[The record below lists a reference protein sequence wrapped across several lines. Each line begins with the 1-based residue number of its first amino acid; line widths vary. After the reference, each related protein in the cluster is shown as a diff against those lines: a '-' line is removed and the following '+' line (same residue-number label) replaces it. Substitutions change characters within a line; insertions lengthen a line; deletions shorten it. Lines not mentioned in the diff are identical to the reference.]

1 MTTLSSKIVNM
12 YKSKM
17 ARIAVDAV
25 LAVADL
31 ERKDVNFDMIKVCH
45 VAVCVMYWWVVC
57 VWWVVYVCDV
67 LGGVYMCVCVC
78 VWGGGDLTQTHTWT
92 CRCRLTCATVP
103 RYVCMYVPRWRASR
117 GGGWRTRS

>member
-31 ERKDVNFDMIKVCH
+31 ERKDVNFDMIKVS
-45 VAVCVMYWWVVC
+45 VCI
-57 VWWVVYVCDV
+57 
-67 LGGVYMCVCVC
+67 GVC
-78 VWGGGDLTQTHTWT
+78 VWGGKFDTDTHTCT
-92 CRCRLTCATVP
+92 CSYLLTCATVP
-103 RYVCMYVPRWRASR
+103 PLCMYVCMFPGGGQAGGAAGGDGADPRHR
-117 GGGWRTRS
+117 GGQGDLAPADAQGDQGM